1 MLLRGGKL
9 PPTVNPRCQLSARFR
24 RRFAMTAN
32 TPAQIRAISAMR
44 PPVAEAVS
52 LTSEWAAP

>member
-9 PPTVNPRCQLSARFR
+9 PHRRLTHAVSCQRGFR

-32 TPAQIRAISAMR
+32 TPVQIRAISAMR
-44 PPVAEAVS
+44 PPVAEAV
-52 LTSEWAAP
+52 TFEWAAP